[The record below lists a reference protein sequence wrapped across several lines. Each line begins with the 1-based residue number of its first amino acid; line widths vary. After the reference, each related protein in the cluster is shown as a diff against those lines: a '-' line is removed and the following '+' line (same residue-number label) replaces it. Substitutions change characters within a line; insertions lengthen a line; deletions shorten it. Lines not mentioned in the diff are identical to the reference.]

1 MMKFVTLMLE
11 VVDYV
16 FFPLNSTA
24 ILLYMYFFPFFW
36 IFKIKCHQKDLTNIP
51 RACVS

>member
-24 ILLYMYFFPFFW
+24 TLLYMYFFP
-36 IFKIKCHQKDLTNIP
+36 IFPFYGYLK
-51 RACVS
+51 